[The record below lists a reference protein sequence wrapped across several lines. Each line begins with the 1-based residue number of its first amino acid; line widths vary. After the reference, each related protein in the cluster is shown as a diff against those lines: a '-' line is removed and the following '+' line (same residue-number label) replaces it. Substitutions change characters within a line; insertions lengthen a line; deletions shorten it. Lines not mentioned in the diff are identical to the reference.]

1 MIGWGKVAREGSAPD
16 GPSGALPVQPATN
29 ATVAMS
35 AAARRN
41 LIVEAYARTGIR
53 RARAILALMAP
64 ELTLRYLRAL
74 ADLPHDRSGALAELD
89 ACFRAA
95 ETPGPIDGPT
105 RGRLLTTTLGYGLD
119 AITGGLARLWMPWK
133 GKAFDAEAKEG
144 RNLFTSSFRPVQHA
158 LWPGYDIDYPEGDRR
173 YSTFSFTTWEGSSR
187 FTPGGTNVL
196 KIDYEHPQSPWLIR
210 DILDELVQIEDGLFL
225 GQALLRIRGKLHRVA
240 WFELRT

>member
-35 AAARRN
+35 AAKRRN
-41 LIVEAYARTGIR
+41 LIVEAYARTGIS

-64 ELTLRYLRAL
+64 ELTLRYFRAL
-74 ADLPHDRSGALAELD
+74 ADLPHERSGALAELE

-95 ETPGPIDGPT
+95 ETPQPIDGAT
-105 RGRLLTTTLGYGLD
+105 RGRLLTTTLGHGLD
-119 AITGGLARLWMPWK
+119 AITAGLARLWMPWK
-133 GKAFDAEAKEG
+133 GKAFNPEAKEG
-144 RNLFTSSFRPVQHA
+144 RNLFTNSFRPVQHA
-158 LWPGYDIDYPEGDRR
+158 LWPGYDIDYPEREGR
-173 YSTFSFTTWEGSSR
+173 YSTFSFTTWEGRSA
-187 FTPGGTNVL
+187 FTPDGLDVL

-225 GQALLRIRGKLHRVA
+225 GQALLRVRGKLHRLA